1 MSNPPAKNDIL
12 YVFDSASDQL
22 VFQGQLP
29 HRDLHLMAEA
39 AGVGEQWVTARQ
51 ANRVI
56 VVETTSGRFQVITAI
71 AVADKP
77 DGLALS
83 PDGVRA
89 FVAHRGQAVT
99 GDPFALTGTQ
109 PGFSVISTA
118 SRKVLGH
125 VPLDGDIHGLA
136 VRRR

>member
-1 MSNPPAKNDIL
+1 M
-12 YVFDSASDQL
+12 
-22 VFQGQLP
+22 G
-29 HRDLHLMAEA
+29 H
-39 AGVGEQWVTARQ
+39 TARQ